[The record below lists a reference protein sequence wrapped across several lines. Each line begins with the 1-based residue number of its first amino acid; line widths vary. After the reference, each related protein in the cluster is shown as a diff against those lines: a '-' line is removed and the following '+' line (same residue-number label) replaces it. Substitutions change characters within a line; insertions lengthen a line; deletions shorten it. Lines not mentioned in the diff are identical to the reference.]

1 MGKDRCRE
9 LNVCSRLCHA
19 ARLGGD
25 ILPDEVMIP
34 LVIFLYDCRC
44 RILVAF
50 TMSVKQDCLWD
61 KTIAA
66 RAQHGPTIYPLAGLY
81 GEHTSYSSSVLKHH
95 SVPFAVLAIYDG
107 SLSSQGKS
115 SKVALQNYF

>member
-1 MGKDRCRE
+1 
-9 LNVCSRLCHA
+9 
-19 ARLGGD
+19 
-25 ILPDEVMIP
+25 
-34 LVIFLYDCRC
+34 
-44 RILVAF
+44 
-50 TMSVKQDCLWD
+50 MSVKQDCLWD

-66 RAQHGPTIYPLAGLY
+66 RAQHGPTIYPRAGLY
-81 GEHTSYSSSVLKHH
+81 GEHTSHSSSVLKHH